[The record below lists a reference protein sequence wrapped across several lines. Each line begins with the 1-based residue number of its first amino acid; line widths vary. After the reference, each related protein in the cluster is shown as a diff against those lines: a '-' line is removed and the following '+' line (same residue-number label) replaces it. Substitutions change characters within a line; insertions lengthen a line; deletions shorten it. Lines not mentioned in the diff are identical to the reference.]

1 MVSIKWI
8 ERESHCCD
16 PREEYLSLMLS
27 LEAHS
32 TTGEKQ
38 SYQSFIFDLT
48 IKIFN
53 ILLLWTK
60 LNLLNILCIQ
70 GRSNNYNCI
79 YLFICN
85 LKSVILKIFIIM
97 SKLLVSS
104 DFCVFNNNNNSFFL
118 HYQNLFQRNPQ
129 RNCCVSPNE
138 SRFWMNHLNWW
149 FINSL
154 IKALEWCGVNGS
166 TTPKTC
172 YLFHSLMNL

>member
-1 MVSIKWI
+1 MDR
-8 ERESHCCD
+8 ERESLLWSEGRVLVFDVLTESPFNHWGKAVISV
-16 PREEYLSLMLS
+16 Y
-27 LEAHS
+27 
-32 TTGEKQ
+32 
-38 SYQSFIFDLT
+38 FIFDIT

-53 ILLLWTK
+53 ILLSWTK

-104 DFCVFNNNNNSFFL
+104 DFCVFNNYNNSFFL

-154 IKALEWCGVNGS
+154 IKALEWCGVNRS